1 MKVEMI
7 KKSWLILIAIILVI
21 IYLFYHKRV
30 YELFETVITLD
41 DYKNALERGSLFKIE
56 SSPIE
61 LTPSL
66 NNETILESIYQKKMK
81 INGVQAKTEDNQDI
95 VYEYSNIYQLK
106 DNLNQIIQFNG
117 DYLIPPTDS
126 TKKSVDP
133 LYGSFMFSMN
143 VPVQVINQ
151 NGNMFIKNG
160 NVFFQPTFGLRNT
173 MLLTPME
180 NVVGEVVSTKEVFMT
195 LKDKNGR
202 TLRDGNTK
210 SFTIMN
216 EMNVGDLPLPSLDVK
231 NTFNIEDF
239 TYLYLQVYYYTND
252 NTYIKYQI
260 HSNKLQLSIFVDD
273 ELYYSYYV
281 RLETRTFKDG
291 LGNEVVYQLIPV
303 VPTNDNLTQFVGGIL
318 VKLFGNNPPPATNVS
333 ATNATG
339 TNASGTGTNAS
350 GTGTN
355 ATGTNAT
362 GTNATGTNA
371 SGTGTNATGTN
382 ASGTNATGTN
392 ASGTNT
398 IGTNAIGT
406 NASGTNASGTN
417 ASGTNASGTG
427 TEDNSAEDNQQG
439 RNVPVWGDSGEL
451 VELENVPSGFNV
463 INSGKL
469 GENSEPI
476 TQNFYIF
483 G

>member
-95 VYEYSNIYQLK
+95 LYEYSNIYQLK
-106 DNLNQIIQFNG
+106 DNLNHIIQFNG

-339 TNASGTGTNAS
+339 TNETATNATGTNASGTSTNASGTGTNAS

-355 ATGTNAT
+355 AS
-362 GTNATGTNA
+362 GTNA
-371 SGTGTNATGTN
+371 SGTGTNASATNATGTN
-382 ASGTNATGTN
+382 ASGTNASATN
-392 ASGTNT
+392 ASGTGT
-398 IGTNAIGT
+398 GTNV
-406 NASGTNASGTN
+406 SR
-417 ASGTNASGTG
+417 TNASGTG

-463 INSGKL
+463 IDSRRL